1 MNKIEYRLAKQNSHC
16 RACDKINY
24 KDKDYVIYFYS
35 IRSSGQNI
43 LICPECIK
51 EMYNLINKVDKNK

>member
-1 MNKIEYRLAKQNSHC
+1 MPKIEYRLAKQNSYC
-16 RACDKINY
+16 RACDKENS
-24 KDKDYVIYFYS
+24 KDKDMVFYFYS
-35 IRSSGQNI
+35 IRNYQDI